1 MGFRSHKT
9 RRAGPATLGLVFA
22 AAAIAPLVDD
32 PPVALDSGTNQ
43 LLVSIRF
50 IDERTGFAVGGNREK
65 GDSILLGT
73 EDGGQTWTLRPTEL
87 RGRLY
92 DVQFP
97 TRKIGYAV
105 GFDAALLKTTDGGK
119 RWRAMQSGQVGWFA
133 SVWFVDPLHGF
144 IVGGRA
150 GGGLLLETRDGG
162 EHWIDALDRVP
173 APRRREQYRD
183 ILFLDQEIGFVVGTG
198 GTILKTTD
206 GGKNWASQPS
216 PVDDWLKAID
226 FVNPNLGFI
235 AGSNSALLRTD
246 DGGTSWRRIELP
258 FREKLNDVKFVSEKI
273 GFLVSMEGR
282 MRATRD
288 GGRSWRLLHDMGGG
302 ALTSLSFPGGRAG
315 YAAGERGTI
324 LRVPLDG
331 EH

>member
-1 MGFRSHKT
+1 MPGAVRKAEEIVAANPGYFMPQQFKN
-9 RRAGPATLGLVFA
+9 PANPD
-22 AAAIAPLVDD
+22 IH
-32 PPVALDSGTNQ
+32 
-43 LLVSIRF
+43 R
-50 IDERTGFAVGGNREK
+50 
-65 GDSILLGT
+65 
-73 EDGGQTWTLRPTEL
+73 
-87 RGRLY
+87 
-92 DVQFP
+92 
-97 TRKIGYAV
+97 
-105 GFDAALLKTTDGGK
+105 KTTAEEIWRDTDG
-119 RWRAMQSGQVGWFA
+119 A
-133 SVWFVDPLHGF
+133 VD
-144 IVGGRA
+144 IVVCG
-150 GGGLLLETRDGG
+150 
-162 EHWIDALDRVP
+162 
-173 APRRREQYRD
+173 
-183 ILFLDQEIGFVVGTG
+183 VGTG

-206 GGKNWASQPS
+206 AGKNWASQPS

-273 GFLVSMEGR
+273 GFPVSMEGR
-282 MRATRD
+282 LRTTRD